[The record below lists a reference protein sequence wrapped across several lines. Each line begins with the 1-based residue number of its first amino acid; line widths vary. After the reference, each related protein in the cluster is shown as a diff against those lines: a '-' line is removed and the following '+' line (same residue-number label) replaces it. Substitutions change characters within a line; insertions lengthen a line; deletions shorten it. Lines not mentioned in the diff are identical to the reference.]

1 MRPTRSGS
9 VFTRFAKWTSK
20 ASGRPIAFGCAAG
33 VIVVWGMTGPL
44 FGYSDTWQL
53 VINTSTT
60 IITFL
65 MVFLIQNT
73 QNRDTVALHAK
84 LDELIIK
91 LEGADNALVTAE
103 EMSDEELEELMK
115 KEKALAAQ
123 GPVSPEEGHD
133 KVEAAHA
140 AGHAA
145 QELKRRRQMAN
156 DASPAHRR
164 SATTAGNDGNA

>member
-1 MRPTRSGS
+1 MKKSFQTAAQS
-9 VFTRFAKWTSK
+9 VSRATGTAWAFLGAFA
-20 ASGRPIAFGCAAG
+20 
-33 VIVVWGMTGPL
+33 IVLVWAVTGPM
-44 FGYSDTWQL
+44 FNFSDTWQL
-53 VINTSTT
+53 VINTGTT
-60 IITFL
+60 IVTFL

-123 GPVSPEEGHD
+123 GPLSPEEGHD

-145 QELKRRRQMAN
+145 QELKRRRQASK
-156 DASPAHRR
+156 DASPAHRH
-164 SATTAGNDGNA
+164 SGAKAAGNGQNA

>member
-1 MRPTRSGS
+1 MKKSFQSAAQAVSRATGS
-9 VFTRFAKWTSK
+9 PWAFMT
-20 ASGRPIAFGCAAG
+20 AFG
-33 VIVVWGMTGPL
+33 IVLIWAVNGPV
-44 FGYSDTWQL
+44 FNFSDTWQL
-53 VINTSTT
+53 VINTGTT
-60 IITFL
+60 IVTFL

-115 KEKALAAQ
+115 KEKALAAE
-123 GPVSPEEGHD
+123 SPSSSEEGHD
-133 KVEAAHA
+133 KAEAAHA

-145 QELKRRRQMAN
+145 EELSRRRQSSSN
-156 DASPAHRR
+156 TSPAHRR
-164 SATTAGNDGNA
+164 SASNAGSRGKND